1 MANRREALTLVGG
14 IALLGFAL
22 PKASK
27 FIGSYVI
34 DPPLMKIHKAPTQ
47 MPVVNFFNDSEKEL
61 TFSDF
66 AGKHILVNIW
76 AKWCPPCKEE
86 MPSLDRLQEKLGENA
101 DLQIVAISV
110 DPISF
115 EQIQA
120 FYRVIG
126 IKNLALFKG
135 DESEIMQKLKVPGLP
150 TSLLLDHAGQE
161 IGRMIGPT
169 VWDSPRVWDQLTKL
183 TE

>member
-1 MANRREALTLVGG
+1 MANRRAALTLLGG

-22 PKASK
+22 PKART
-27 FIGSYVI
+27 FIGSYII
-34 DPPLMKIHKAPTQ
+34 DPPFIKIHKVPIPT
-47 MPVVNFFNDSEKEL
+47 PVVNFLDGREKEL
-61 TFSDF
+61 TLSNF

-76 AKWCPPCKEE
+76 AKWCPPCKKE
-86 MPSLDRLQEKLGENA
+86 MPSLDRLQGKLGENA

-120 FYRVIG
+120 FYSVIG

-135 DESEIMQKLKVPGLP
+135 DESEIMQKLRVPGLP
-150 TSLLLDHAGQE
+150 TSVLLDHAGQE

-169 VWDSPRVWDQLTKL
+169 VWDSPRVVDQLAKL
-183 TE
+183 TA